1 MFVEMHL
8 FNPFFAAGSKLE
20 LKNRILKSASQQTF
34 GPSYFDRTLEEFCQ
48 DLLVWQNPNQIR
60 WKADGTLITLLSVLF
75 Y

>member
-48 DLLVWQNPNQIR
+48 DLLV
-60 WKADGTLITLLSVLF
+60 
-75 Y
+75 